1 MLKERIKITLPLAT
15 YSQIVVEDIDVK
27 WLMAM
32 RRFFLDMLKLQLL
45 VGVYCL
51 TITMVLD
58 YVGKL

>member
-1 MLKERIKITLPLAT
+1 
-15 YSQIVVEDIDVK
+15 VEDIDVK